1 MPLKREV
8 PVPAPPLDADALEVI
23 SDALDTSHKSSE
35 GAIED
40 INEAFKQI
48 PKEQLEHAAAVC
60 RDMGN
65 EAVKAGRHEEAA
77 EHYTSVLAAKPYDH
91 EVLCNRALC
100 YLHLGETIGGERMDE
115 YFQLALHD
123 TALAVQLKPDWP
135 KGLYRFGCALMKTK
149 KWKESAAVFTKVCE
163 LEPDNVEA
171 SGRLIQARETLQ
183 MVLNVERVND
193 PHWMHKPA
201 PEKTEL
207 QKRAEAAQAKN
218 DEAMTGLREELG
230 KSEFDFALLE
240 RTMTK
245 SEKWYTDST
254 MVKALASH
262 LMAHSA
268 ILAPRSELEALLDS
282 ARTDAY
288 AEVIR
293 QAVPLL
299 VPRGQSG
306 VVLHLGS
313 AMGLLP
319 LLSMEAGAN
328 KVYVCEPHGFLAK
341 LAHAAVQRHTLIA
354 FEKDHW
360 SRLPMSLGLSERVK
374 QAGSIAFRA
383 GQYERAIA
391 LYTEALPPT
400 DAKPELKVNLL
411 ANRALCYLKLGEFE
425 SALADGHAAVRC
437 VPDFGKGYYR
447 MAQALAQLGR
457 LREARLRLQDVLRVS
472 KSGKNADA
480 SNLLAE
486 LEGKADFTPAPA
498 AAAAKGRGA
507 QAARRALIREDR
519 AQRMTVDEVNSQLV
533 ARLEHFSVLHR
544 PYDGLR
550 MHHELHAKPD
560 LVLCHNIDFSLLGQ
574 GLVLAINQ
582 LKKEECVRKDTTI
595 LPAAARVWAMGVQV
609 LTDPGLPVD
618 MQPVERVMWSPQLR
632 QVDMDDV
639 LYRRVLRPLTKP
651 VTALT
656 FDFRAAST
664 LIKREERYEI
674 EMDVIADGRCNA
686 IVFWYELHMGSHG
699 LLTSS
704 PVAAAVP
711 GATRLSI
718 GQALHFVPLKQVHIG
733 DSLPVIASHNRT
745 RLHFAH
751 RDMPP
756 PAPRRGLVVQSQLEV
771 SLDGHLNR
779 TFAAAL
785 RKAIFSH
792 PKHKGVLTL
801 HVGAG
806 IGTLSIVAAAAR
818 PDCSDHVVA
827 CEKSADLI
835 GVAEACARHN
845 EVSGRISFLQ
855 KDARNLR
862 AHEEL
867 SRKADILLLECID
880 HTLIGDGILHYVQH
894 LRQGFTTASVRILPA
909 AGVMKGMLVEMR
921 TGELH
926 GVDMTMAD
934 AYRWSKEVRPIH
946 LERKKEAYVQMSDVF
961 DIFVFDFAD
970 ARVEQQVRSPLIATH
985 RLSSPPIASDC
996 L

>member
-1 MPLKREV
+1 
-8 PVPAPPLDADALEVI
+8 
-23 SDALDTSHKSSE
+23 
-35 GAIED
+35 
-40 INEAFKQI
+40 
-48 PKEQLEHAAAVC
+48 
-60 RDMGN
+60 
-65 EAVKAGRHEEAA
+65 
-77 EHYTSVLAAKPYDH
+77 
-91 EVLCNRALC
+91 
-100 YLHLGETIGGERMDE
+100 
-115 YFQLALHD
+115 
-123 TALAVQLKPDWP
+123 
-135 KGLYRFGCALMKTK
+135 
-149 KWKESAAVFTKVCE
+149 
-163 LEPDNVEA
+163 
-171 SGRLIQARETLQ
+171 
-183 MVLNVERVND
+183 
-193 PHWMHKPA
+193 
-201 PEKTEL
+201 
-207 QKRAEAAQAKN
+207 
-218 DEAMTGLREELG
+218 
-230 KSEFDFALLE
+230 
-240 RTMTK
+240 
-245 SEKWYTDST
+245 
-254 MVKALASH
+254 
-262 LMAHSA
+262 
-268 ILAPRSELEALLDS
+268 
-282 ARTDAY
+282 
-288 AEVIR
+288 
-293 QAVPLL
+293 
-299 VPRGQSG
+299 
-306 VVLHLGS
+306 
-313 AMGLLP
+313 
-319 LLSMEAGAN
+319 
-328 KVYVCEPHGFLAK
+328 
-341 LAHAAVQRHTLIA
+341 
-354 FEKDHW
+354 
-360 SRLPMSLGLSERVK
+360 
-374 QAGSIAFRA
+374 
-383 GQYERAIA
+383 
-391 LYTEALPPT
+391 
-400 DAKPELKVNLL
+400 
-411 ANRALCYLKLGEFE
+411 
-425 SALADGHAAVRC
+425 
-437 VPDFGKGYYR
+437 
-447 MAQALAQLGR
+447 
-457 LREARLRLQDVLRVS
+457 
-472 KSGKNADA
+472 
-480 SNLLAE
+480 
-486 LEGKADFTPAPA
+486 
-498 AAAAKGRGA
+498 
-507 QAARRALIREDR
+507 
-519 AQRMTVDEVNSQLV
+519 
-533 ARLEHFSVLHR
+533 
-544 PYDGLR
+544 
-550 MHHELHAKPD
+550 
-560 LVLCHNIDFSLLGQ
+560 
-574 GLVLAINQ
+574 
-582 LKKEECVRKDTTI
+582 
-595 LPAAARVWAMGVQV
+595 
-609 LTDPGLPVD
+609 
-618 MQPVERVMWSPQLR
+618 
-632 QVDMDDV
+632 
-639 LYRRVLRPLTKP
+639 
-651 VTALT
+651 
-656 FDFRAAST
+656 
-664 LIKREERYEI
+664 
-674 EMDVIADGRCNA
+674 
-686 IVFWYELHMGSHG
+686 MGSHG